1 MRTAIALVFG
11 ALAYAAG
18 QICGWPYGI
27 AVLVVAA
34 VVADYLD

>member
-1 MRTAIALVFG
+1 MRMALALVFA

-18 QICGWPYGI
+18 RYMGWPYGI
-27 AVLVVAA
+27 AVLAVAA